1 MTPRL
6 RQSLLVRVYTT
17 PGPDGLP
24 RSTYR
29 VHDLKTGTEV
39 ELATWEELRAYLQR
53 RWPRRLR

>member
-17 PGPDGLP
+17 PGQDGLP
-24 RSTYR
+24 RYTYH
-29 VHDLKTGTEV
+29 VHDLKTGQEV
-39 ELATWEELRAYLQR
+39 QFATWEELWAYLQR

>member
-6 RQSLLVRVYTT
+6 RQSFLVRVYTT
-17 PGPDGLP
+17 PGPDGLLHV
-24 RSTYR
+24 TYR

-53 RWPRRLR
+53 HWPRRLR

>member
-24 RSTYR
+24 RATYR